1 VRFRFTK
8 PSLRRVFWSNVA
20 VLVVCCVVAGIA
32 LSIGFIRGATG
43 PAPTGDYI
51 RLVIVC
57 ITFLG
62 PIYLLVVWWIT
73 IPAMIA
79 LGVLAACVRRS
90 PAADKLANDI
100 ATHSE

>member
-8 PSLRRVFWSNVA
+8 PSLRRVLWSILAVVA
-20 VLVVCCVVAGIA
+20 VCCVIVGIA
-32 LSIGFIRGATG
+32 LSIGFIRGASG

-51 RLVIVC
+51 RLVILC

-62 PIYLLVVWWIT
+62 PIYLLIAWQIT

-79 LGVLAACVRRS
+79 LGALVACVRRS
-90 PAADKLANDI
+90 PAADKAGERYC
-100 ATHSE
+100 S